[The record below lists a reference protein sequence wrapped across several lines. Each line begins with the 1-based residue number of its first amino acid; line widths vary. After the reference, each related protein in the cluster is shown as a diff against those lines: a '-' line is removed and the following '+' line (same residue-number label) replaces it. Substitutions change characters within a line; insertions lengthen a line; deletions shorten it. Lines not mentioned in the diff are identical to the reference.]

1 MSLQSGVRRWLATAG
16 APLAASVLAL
26 SLLPGVAAAQAPASQ
41 QHIQTP
47 SIQAPPILAT
57 GSWAGMVEAAAT
69 RRAVDAEAHALAAQ
83 AAAQRSVADRRF
95 AGPLEA
101 DASARQ
107 DAIGSGTGYREL
119 EGGISAPLWRG
130 GERAAVRGQADGLA
144 ALADARLS
152 LARLAIASDVR
163 AAWCALATARA
174 ELRVA
179 REQVGLAV
187 ELTAST
193 RRLVDAG
200 EQARLD
206 LLQAQG
212 AQAQAEAAL
221 ASAEG
226 RAAQAQ
232 AQLAGLVGTVP
243 ATLPT
248 EAPGA
253 LAIDDH
259 PLVREALADAAQLTR
274 QATLARLQGTPGWR
288 VGLDAR
294 SERDGRGIDT
304 RTSTGV
310 RISRPLGANPASNA
324 EAATLEAQASAAR
337 RRAEAAR
344 LSVEAARTEAA
355 AGLSAARAAATAGE
369 TRQAAL
375 AEALTLTER
384 GWREGE
390 LSFLELIRARV
401 AAADASREAAVARVA
416 ADAALST
423 FNQAQG
429 LLPQDAQR

>member
-1 MSLQSGVRRWLATAG
+1 
-16 APLAASVLAL
+16 
-26 SLLPGVAAAQAPASQ
+26 
-41 QHIQTP
+41 
-47 SIQAPPILAT
+47 
-57 GSWAGMVEAAAT
+57 
-69 RRAVDAEAHALAAQ
+69 
-83 AAAQRSVADRRF
+83 
-95 AGPLEA
+95 
-101 DASARQ
+101 
-107 DAIGSGTGYREL
+107 
-119 EGGISAPLWRG
+119 
-130 GERAAVRGQADGLA
+130 
-144 ALADARLS
+144 
-152 LARLAIASDVR
+152 
-163 AAWCALATARA
+163 
-174 ELRVA
+174 
-179 REQVGLAV
+179 
-187 ELTAST
+187 
-193 RRLVDAG
+193 VDAG

-226 RAAQAQ
+226 RAAQAL

-248 EAPGA
+248 EVPGA

-259 PLVREALADAAQLTR
+259 PLVREALADSALLTG

-294 SERDGRGIDT
+294 SERDGRGLDT
-304 RTSTGV
+304 RTSSGV

-324 EAATLEAQASAAR
+324 EAATLDAQANAAR

-344 LSVEAARTEAA
+344 LSVEAIRSEAV
-355 AGLSAARAAATAGE
+355 AGLSAARAAAAAAQ

-375 AEALTLTER
+375 SEALGLTER

-390 LSFLELIRARV
+390 LSFVELIRARA

-429 LLPQDAQR
+429 LLPQDTQP